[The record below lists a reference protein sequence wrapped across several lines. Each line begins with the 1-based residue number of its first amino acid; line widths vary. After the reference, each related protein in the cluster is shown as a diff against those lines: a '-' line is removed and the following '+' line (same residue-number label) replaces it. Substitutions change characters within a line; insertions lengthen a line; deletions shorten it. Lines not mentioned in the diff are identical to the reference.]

1 MIPLRVGIVLVF
13 WMAAVL
19 LPAAT
24 AAAPTDEERLVSRLA
39 GVSAEVDRRSAAFM
53 REILPRQAALRLNE
67 LTTPENLVSHE
78 GRIAIRSGYR
88 SFATLLDEIESFAR
102 AEEAWVVRALA
113 DATSGLPV
121 DMASEAQR
129 AFQRGRAR
137 SAARHAALR
146 AAQRESIKTSFELL
160 DVIDG
165 APGGAILAN
174 RMLRLPDRETGVRV
188 SRLLSE
194 LIRLEMEEQK
204 AEREILE
211 RRGAPAQT
219 GP

>member
-1 MIPLRVGIVLVF
+1 MIPRRVGIVFVC
-13 WMAAVL
+13 WMAAIL

-24 AAAPTDEERLVSRLA
+24 AAASTDEERLVGSLA
-39 GVSAEVDRRSAAFM
+39 GVSAEANRRSAVFM
-53 REILPRQAALRLNE
+53 REMLPRQGALRLNE
-67 LTTPENLVSHE
+67 LTTPENLASRE
-78 GRIAIRSGYR
+78 GRSAIRSGYR
-88 SFATLLDEIESFAR
+88 SFATLLDDIESFAR
-102 AEEAWVVRALA
+102 AEEVWIVRALV

-146 AAQRESIKTSFELL
+146 AAQRESIKTTFELL
-160 DVIDG
+160 DVIDR

-174 RMLRLPDRETGVRV
+174 GMLRLPDRETGVRV

-204 AEREILE
+204 AEREVLE
-211 RRGAPAQT
+211 RWGAPAQT